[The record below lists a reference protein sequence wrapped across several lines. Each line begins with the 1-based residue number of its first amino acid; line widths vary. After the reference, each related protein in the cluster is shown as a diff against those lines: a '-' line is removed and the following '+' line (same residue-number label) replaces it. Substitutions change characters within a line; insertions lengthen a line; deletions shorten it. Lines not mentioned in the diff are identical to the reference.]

1 MSIPITDPELLKQLE
16 AGHERIELR
25 STDGRVFVVHQEFE
39 GTPPPGFV
47 PPFSDEA
54 IAHRR
59 ATHNGGRTL
68 AEIRRDLEG
77 NQYHN

>member
-47 PPFSDEA
+47 PPISDEEFA
-54 IAHRR
+54 RR
-59 ATHNGGRTL
+59 CRDYCTGRTSE
-68 AEIRRDLEG
+68 EILGELREKHG
-77 NQYHN
+77 